1 MSIKIRPSPA
11 SLSDFLYGFQVR
23 YEQFTERT
31 SLGLPADEEFTQLC
45 LAMEA
50 FHASR
55 IPPACLTDEE
65 MQRLA
70 VWFDALEQYEENQH
84 EQG

>member
-11 SLSDFLYGFQVR
+11 SLSDFLSGFQMR

-31 SLGLPADEEFTQLC
+31 SLGLPADEEFTQLL
-45 LAMEA
+45 LALEA
-50 FHASR
+50 FTAAQ
-55 IPPACLTDEE
+55 IPPACLTDAEE
-65 MQRLA
+65 QAIGQWIAALA
-70 VWFDALEQYEENQH
+70 EYEENQH

>member
-11 SLSDFLYGFQVR
+11 SLSDFLSGFQAR

-31 SLGLPADEEFTQLC
+31 SLGLPADEEFDQLC
-45 LAMEA
+45 LALEA
-50 FHASR
+50 FTAAR
-55 IPPACLTDEE
+55 VPPACLTDEE

-70 VWFDALEQYEENQH
+70 VWFDALQQYEESKH

>member
-11 SLSDFLYGFQVR
+11 SLSDFLQGFESR
-23 YEQFTERT
+23 FEQFEERNR
-31 SLGLPADEEFTQLC
+31 LGLPADEEFDQLC

-50 FHASR
+50 FTAAR
-55 IPPACLTDEE
+55 VPPACLTDEE